1 MKGFTVFI
9 VLVALVIVGF
19 LVFRNSTSSP
29 TTQDQI
35 SDSALSDIS
44 TKDENI
50 DGSKEFNLEKSE
62 ANWTGSKK
70 LITTWIDKGTIKI
83 KSGNALF
90 DNGALVG
97 GMVVFDM
104 KSIVAVSTGKG
115 DGQDKL
121 SEHLRSDD
129 FFGVEKYP
137 ETKFVITSAEHVAG
151 DTYMLTGDL
160 TVKQTTAPATFPVE
174 VVTTNGIVAIE
185 GTATIDRTI
194 YDVRFG
200 SEKFFEGLG
209 DNIVNDEFTLNFK
222 VVTK

>member
-19 LVFRNSTSSP
+19 LVFRNSKSSP

-137 ETKFVITSAEHVAG
+137 EAKFVITSAEHVAG

>member
-19 LVFRNSTSSP
+19 LVFRNSKSSP

-137 ETKFVITSAEHVAG
+137 EAKFVITSAEHVAG

-174 VVTTNGIVAIE
+174 VVTTNGIVVIE